1 MVDFGSPAW
10 NAMKTGQT
18 PTWESVKQAYTSN
31 GRTFRDFVNDYYPQ
45 GPGANQDLNIPPRPN
60 PEAPGDSQ
68 IIDWPA
74 IKQAWQQRLGARNL
88 PATQS
93 AGGPPTVPP
102 GSSGGPPAAAPG
114 GPPGGPQGGGGPLEP
129 YTMQGQV
136 IPPEGVA
143 GGPVAAR
150 TPPTIEGVAGGQVA
164 PRTPTTFG
172 GVLADLQAG
181 GAGGAGGVGGGLD
194 IPQSV
199 LNRLLGLG
207 GGFGA
212 GLATFLNP
220 SPTNQNELS
229 GPTRDRLN
237 RWIAEG
243 TQNQAPEQ
251 FVSGSRPSSVNPAE
265 ERFISGSRPKTQRR
279 PVIPARPAVMT
290 EQYVPEKVAVPAQ
303 ASAPAP
309 APAPAPS
316 APPIE
321 WDKIFSGGGARG

>member
-60 PEAPGDSQ
+60 PAAPGDSQ

-74 IKQAWQQRLGARNL
+74 IKQAWLQRLGARNL

-129 YTMQGQV
+129 YTMQGEV
-136 IPPEGVA
+136 IPP
-143 GGPVAAR
+143 
-150 TPPTIEGVAGGQVA
+150 EGVAGGQVA
-164 PRTPTTFG
+164 PRTPTTFE
-172 GVLADLQAG
+172 GVKADLQAG
-181 GAGGAGGVGGGLD
+181 GAGGAGGGGLG
-194 IPQSV
+194 IPLSE
-199 LNRLLGLG
+199 LYRLLGIG

-212 GLATFLNP
+212 GLANFLHS
-220 SPTNQNELS
+220 SPTNQNEVR
-229 GPTRDRLN
+229 GPDRDRLD
-237 RWIAEG
+237 RWIAESM
-243 TQNQAPEQ
+243 QNQAPEQ

-265 ERFISGSRPKTQRR
+265 ERFTSGSRPKTQRR

-321 WDKIFSGGGARG
+321 WGNIWTGGGARG

>member
-60 PEAPGDSQ
+60 PAAPGDSQ

-129 YTMQGQV
+129 YTMQGQA

-143 GGPVAAR
+143 GGPVA
-150 TPPTIEGVAGGQVA
+150 
-164 PRTPTTFG
+164 PRTPTTIE
-172 GVLADLQAG
+172 GVNADLQAGGGGGAG
-181 GAGGAGGVGGGLD
+181 GAGGAGGGGGLG
-194 IPQSV
+194 IPPSV

-207 GGFGA
+207 GP
-212 GLATFLNP
+212 GLATFLYP
-220 SPTNQNELS
+220 SSTNQDEVS

-237 RWIAEG
+237 RMIAESM
-243 TQNQAPEQ
+243 QNQAQEQ

-265 ERFISGSRPKTQRR
+265 ERFTSGSRPKTQRR

>member
-60 PEAPGDSQ
+60 PAAPGDSQ

-74 IKQAWQQRLGARNL
+74 IKQAWLQRLGARNL

-129 YTMQGQV
+129 YTMQGEV
-136 IPPEGVA
+136 IPPEGA
-143 GGPVAAR
+143 
-150 TPPTIEGVAGGQVA
+150 AGGQVA
-164 PRTPTTFG
+164 PRTPTTFE
-172 GVLADLQAG
+172 GVKADLQAG
-181 GAGGAGGVGGGLD
+181 GAGGAGGGGLG
-194 IPQSV
+194 IPLSE
-199 LNRLLGLG
+199 LYRLLGIG

-212 GLATFLNP
+212 GLANFLHS
-220 SPTNQNELS
+220 SPTNQNEVR
-229 GPTRDRLN
+229 GPDRDRLD
-237 RWIAEG
+237 RWIAESM
-243 TQNQAPEQ
+243 QNQAPEQ

-265 ERFISGSRPKTQRR
+265 ERFTSGSRPKTQRR

-321 WDKIFSGGGARG
+321 WGNIWTGGGARG

>member
-31 GRTFRDFVNDYYPQ
+31 NRTFRDFVNDYYPQ

-68 IIDWPA
+68 IIDWPT
-74 IKQAWQQRLGARNL
+74 IKQAWQAWQQRLGARSL

-129 YTMQGQV
+129 YTMQGQA
-136 IPPEGVA
+136 IPP
-143 GGPVAAR
+143 
-150 TPPTIEGVAGGQVA
+150 EGVAGGQVA
-164 PRTPTTFG
+164 PRTQTTID

-181 GAGGAGGVGGGLD
+181 GAGGAGGVGGAGGGGGLD

-199 LNRLLGLG
+199 LYRLLGIG

-212 GLATFLNP
+212 GLANFLHS
-220 SPTNQNELS
+220 SPTNQNEVR
-229 GPTRDRLN
+229 GPDRDRLD
-237 RWIAEG
+237 RWIAESM
-243 TQNQAPEQ
+243 QNPPQEQ
-251 FVSGSRPSSVNPAE
+251 FVSGSRPPSVNPAE
-265 ERFISGSRPKTQRR
+265 GSRPKTQRR

-290 EQYVPEKVAVPAQ
+290 EQYVPEKVAVPAP
-303 ASAPAP
+303 AAAPAP

-316 APPIE
+316 APPID
-321 WDKIFSGGGARG
+321 WGNIWTGGGARG

>member
-31 GRTFRDFVNDYYPQ
+31 GRTFRDFVEDYYPQ

-60 PEAPGDSQ
+60 PAAPGDSQ
-68 IIDWPA
+68 IIDWNA
-74 IKQAWQQRLGARNL
+74 IRNAWQQRLGARV

-114 GPPGGPQGGGGPLEP
+114 GPTGGGGALQP
-129 YTMQGQV
+129 YTMQGQA

-150 TPPTIEGVAGGQVA
+150 TPTTIEGVIEDLKAGG
-164 PRTPTTFG
+164 G
-172 GVLADLQAG
+172 G
-181 GAGGAGGVGGGLD
+181 GAGGGAAGGGGLG
-194 IPQSV
+194 IPTSM
-199 LNRLLGLG
+199 LNRLFGLG
-207 GGFGA
+207 GA
-212 GLATFLNP
+212 GLGTFLY
-220 SPTNQNELS
+220 SPQTNMNEVN
-229 GPTRDRLN
+229 GDARDRLN
-237 RWIAEG
+237 RMIAEG
-243 TQNQAPEQ
+243 TQNQAQEQ
-251 FVSGSRPSSVNPAE
+251 FVSGSRPSSVNPSE
-265 ERFISGSRPKTQRR
+265 SSRPKTQRR

-290 EQYVPEKVAVPAQ
+290 EQYVPEKVAVPAP
-303 ASAPAP
+303 AAAPAP
-309 APAPAPS
+309 APAPSPS

>member
-10 NAMKTGQT
+10 NAMKTGQI
-18 PTWESVKQAYTSN
+18 PTWESVKQAYTAN
-31 GRTFRDFVNDYYPQ
+31 ERTFRDYVNDYYPQ

-60 PEAPGDSQ
+60 PDAPGDLQ

-114 GPPGGPQGGGGPLEP
+114 GPSGSPQGGGGPLEP
-129 YTMQGQV
+129 YTMQGQA
-136 IPPEGVA
+136 IPP
-143 GGPVAAR
+143 
-150 TPPTIEGVAGGQVA
+150 EGVAGGQVA
-164 PRTPTTFG
+164 PRTQTTID

-181 GAGGAGGVGGGLD
+181 GGGGAGGGGLG
-194 IPQSV
+194 IPPSV

-207 GGFGA
+207 GP
-212 GLATFLNP
+212 GLATLLYS
-220 SPTNQNELS
+220 SPTNQNEVNGDARARL
-229 GPTRDRLN
+229 DR
-237 RWIAEG
+237 RIAESM
-243 TQNQAPEQ
+243 QNQAPEQ

-265 ERFISGSRPKTQRR
+265 GSRPKTQRR

>member
-60 PEAPGDSQ
+60 PAAPGDSQ

-114 GPPGGPQGGGGPLEP
+114 RPSGSPQGGGGPLEP
-129 YTMQGQV
+129 YTMQGQA

-143 GGPVAAR
+143 GGPVA
-150 TPPTIEGVAGGQVA
+150 
-164 PRTPTTFG
+164 PRTPTTIED
-172 GVLADLQAG
+172 VNADLQAG
-181 GAGGAGGVGGGLD
+181 GGGGAG

-207 GGFGA
+207 GS
-212 GLATFLNP
+212 GLATLFYS
-220 SPTNQNELS
+220 SPTNQDELS

-243 TQNQAPEQ
+243 TQNPTQEQ
-251 FVSGSRPSSVNPAE
+251 FVYGSRPSSVNPAE
-265 ERFISGSRPKTQRR
+265 EQFTSGSRPKTQRR

-321 WDKIFSGGGARG
+321 WGNIWTGGGARG

>member
-60 PEAPGDSQ
+60 PAAPGDSQ

-74 IKQAWQQRLGARNL
+74 IKQAWQQSQGARNL

-129 YTMQGQV
+129 YIMQGQA

-143 GGPVAAR
+143 GGPVA
-150 TPPTIEGVAGGQVA
+150 
-164 PRTPTTFG
+164 PRTPTTIE

-181 GAGGAGGVGGGLD
+181 GGGGAGGAGGAG

-207 GGFGA
+207 GP
-212 GLATFLNP
+212 GLATLLY
-220 SPTNQNELS
+220 SPQTNTNEVNGDARARL
-229 GPTRDRLN
+229 DRM
-237 RWIAEG
+237 IAEG
-243 TQNQAPEQ
+243 TQNPAQEQ

-265 ERFISGSRPKTQRR
+265 ERFTSGSRPKTQRR